1 MGFRVE
7 NGQVY
12 MAYNIKMEAEDWARQ
27 PSINSLTDFKKLD

>member
-27 PSINSLTDFKKLD
+27 GLVNSLTDFKKLV